1 MDLKNCFEDD
11 CILDRA
17 KMPFW
22 CGTDEKSLDSIAG
35 RGLKVIECSS
45 SLTGPVP
52 NDLACPVDH
61 WSCPGLQNLCLRQPR
76 DPHSCP
82 LCRTL
87 FSNVYC
93 SVERQPCECVKTSP
107 VPDFWATTLVIN
119 WHLSSGLC
127 WNSHLETFFLFS
139 GEVKPWL

>member
-1 MDLKNCFEDD
+1 MDLKNCFEHD

-17 KMPFW
+17 KTPFS
-22 CGTDEKSLDSIAG
+22 CGTDEKSLNSMAG
-35 RGLKVIECSS
+35 RDLKVIECSS

-52 NDLACPVDH
+52 NGLACPVDY
-61 WSCPGLQNLCLRQPR
+61 WSCPGLQSLCLRQPR

-87 FSNVYC
+87 FLNVYC
-93 SVERQPCECVKTSP
+93 SVEHQPCECVKTP
-107 VPDFWATTLVIN
+107 LVPDFWATSLVIS

-127 WNSHLETFFLFS
+127 
-139 GEVKPWL
+139 